1 MKKYDSYKDSGTVW
15 IGEIPNC
22 WKIKR
27 FSYSFDIKKGKLPKI
42 LIDEPTNSALPYLSM
57 EVLRGGHPKEFIV
70 DNDGVKVGE
79 GDIGLLWD
87 GSNSGEV
94 IKIMRKGILS
104 STVSLIS
111 IKDPGIN
118 KEFSFYFLKFLE
130 VDFKNNTIGMGIP
143 HVDGNHIRESKIILP
158 SLAEQQQIVTFLDSK
173 TSHIDEL
180 IQKKQGKI
188 ELLTEYRTSL
198 INEVVTRGLNPNAKM
213 KDSGAEWIGEI
224 PSKWNSSCVRYVTL
238 EHRQGYYSSDSYTDN
253 GLRVVRITDLND
265 DRTISI
271 ENSPFYQLSEL
282 EKDRFILK
290 CGDFLFPRTGGVG
303 RFGIF
308 NDSTPS
314 IYGSFLIRFRF
325 SEKVVNQY
333 MRYYFDSGIYL
344 NQILSEIHGG
354 VNQNV
359 HVENIKD
366 CKIFYPNILEQNEI
380 VSYLDEQ
387 TEKIDSSIQ
396 LEKKKIKLLKEYRQ
410 SLISEVVTGK
420 IKVF

>member
-118 KEFSFYFLKFLE
+118 KEFSFYLLKFLE

-173 TSHIDEL
+173 TSQIDEL
-180 IQKKQGKI
+180 IQKKQRKI
-188 ELLTEYRTSL
+188 ELLKEYRTAL
-198 INEVVTRGLNPNAKM
+198 INKIVTKGLYPNVEM
-213 KDSGAEWIGEI
+213 KDSGVEWIGEI
-224 PSKWNSSCVRYVTL
+224 PSHWIPTPLKRLVKICNGKDYKHIEV
-238 EHRQGYYSSDSYTDN
+238 EDGGYPVY
-253 GLRVVRITDLND
+253 G
-265 DRTISI
+265 
-271 ENSPFYQLSEL
+271 
-282 EKDRFILK
+282 
-290 CGDFLFPRTGGVG
+290 TGGVFSKCSEYLHTGPSVLLG
-303 RFGIF
+303 RKGTIGNPLFVNEPFWTSDTIYYTIIDETKIIPTLLF
-308 NDSTPS
+308 RLVHQIPFDLFS
-314 IYGSFLIRFRF
+314 YGSAIPSMTKSDYEKMKFPLPPI
-325 SEKVVNQY
+325 SEQ
-333 MRYYFDSGIYL
+333 R
-344 NQILSEIHGG
+344 Q
-354 VNQNV
+354 
-359 HVENIKD
+359 
-366 CKIFYPNILEQNEI
+366 I

-396 LEKKKIKLLKEYRQ
+396 LEKKKIKLLIEYRQ

-420 IKVF
+420 RKVVD